1 MFFKDYFNSV
11 AQIIDYKY
19 QGHNRKRQ
27 NSVDKG
33 ELCEIFIKDILIDT
47 LSDNFKIFRG
57 GKIISSDNG
66 ESKQLDI
73 VLCNKKSL
81 KIFGDK
87 GIYPIETVSGV
98 FSVTANFGKTKLD
111 TCLKEFQSIP
121 KRPKFIYSG
130 LEKNAEMTDDVMLR
144 WNQFAPF
151 KCIWAYSGSIQ
162 GKWILDLNKII
173 KESKI
178 DRHLLPDLIVVNK
191 KGMLLK
197 NHAYFDKPFFDGI
210 PYYLF
215 QDFKKVPNPGACFAQ
230 MLHSL
235 FLATTW
241 QDVILPK
248 YDEYFSKDL

>member
-11 AQIIDYKY
+11 AQIIDFKY
-19 QGHNRKRQ
+19 QGHSRKKQ
-27 NSVDKG
+27 NPVDKG
-33 ELCEIFIKDILIDT
+33 ELCEIFMKDFLIDT
-47 LSDNFKIFRG
+47 FSDNFKIFRG
-57 GKIISSDNG
+57 GKIVSSDNG

-73 VLCNKKSL
+73 VLCSKKSI

-87 GIYPIETVSGV
+87 GIYPIETVCGV
-98 FSVTANFGKTKLD
+98 FSVTATFGKSKLN

-121 KRPKFIYSG
+121 KRPKFFYSG
-130 LEKNAEMTDDVMLR
+130 IAKNAEMTDDVMLR
-144 WNQFAPF
+144 WNQFVPF

-162 GKWILDLNKII
+162 GTWILDLNKII
-173 KESKI
+173 KDGKI

-197 NHAYFDKPFFDGI
+197 NHAHFDQPFADGV

-215 QDFKKVPNPGACFAQ
+215 QSFKKVPNPGACFGQ

-235 FLATTW
+235 FLTTTW
-241 QDVILPK
+241 QDFILPR
-248 YDEYFSKDL
+248 YDDYFSKDL